1 MAAIDWKQF
10 GKELKSAQSV
20 LITSHVR
27 PDCDALGSE
36 LGMARVLEKMGK
48 RVCIVN
54 SDITPPN
61 LQFIDPDKRILSV
74 VDCDGLTLRNDFD
87 AMLIVDT
94 SAWVQLGAMA
104 DVFRETRA
112 KKFVLDHHQSSD
124 DLQAIVFRDVTA
136 EATGC
141 LVVQAAAA
149 WDIPLDPIA
158 ATPLF
163 AAVATDTGWFR
174 FPSAQSPTY
183 EVAAQLIRAGAS
195 PSDIYANLYERDTV
209 GRLKLRGVVLSR
221 AKTEL
226 NGQLIHT
233 YIKKDDFSET
243 GAVPSDTEDLINL
256 TLAVQG
262 TRFGLIFVEQIS
274 RGVKVSFRSRCVLD
288 CSQLAAEFGGGG
300 HKAAAGAFIE
310 SDLESARRQVLA
322 RVRQAMSDLEQN
334 SGGTPH

>member
-10 GKELKSAQSV
+10 GRELKSAQSV

-48 RVCIVN
+48 RIGIVN
-54 SDITPPN
+54 SDTTPPN
-61 LQFIDPDKRILSV
+61 LRFIDPDNRISCV
-74 VDCDGLTLRNDFD
+74 REYDGATLRNDFD

-94 SAWVQLGAMA
+94 SAWAQLGAMG

-112 KKFVLDHHQSSD
+112 KKLVLDHHQSSD

-149 WDIPLDPIA
+149 WGIPLDPIA

-195 PSDIYANLYERDTV
+195 PSDIYAKLYEQDTL
-209 GRLKLRGVVLSR
+209 GRLKLRGTVLSR
-221 AKTEL
+221 AVTEL
-226 NGQLIHT
+226 DGRLIHT
-233 YIKKDDFSET
+233 YINKDDFSQT

-262 TRFGLIFVEQIS
+262 TRFGLIFVEQITQ
-274 RGVKVSFRSRCVLD
+274 GVKVSFRSRCTLD

-300 HKAAAGAFIE
+300 HKAAAGAFIQ

-322 RVRQAMSDLEQN
+322 RVRQAMLDLEQS